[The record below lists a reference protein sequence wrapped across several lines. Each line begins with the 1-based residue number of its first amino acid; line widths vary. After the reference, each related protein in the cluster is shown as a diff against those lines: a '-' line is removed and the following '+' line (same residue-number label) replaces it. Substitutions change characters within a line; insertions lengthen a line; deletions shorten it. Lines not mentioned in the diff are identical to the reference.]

1 MLNIRAVLLTILA
14 LLAFA
19 GNSLLCR
26 MALALTSMDAAS
38 FTTLRLLSGAL
49 VLWLLVALRQGASQV
64 QGSWLSALALFIY
77 AAGFSFAYLQ
87 LNTGV
92 GALILFGA
100 VQSGM
105 IGYGLW
111 RGERFSARQWLGLL
125 LACVGLTGLLLP
137 GLSAPP
143 LMGAV
148 LMLTAGFAWA
158 VYSLRG
164 KGAANPLQV
173 TAGNFI
179 RTLPMTLLLS
189 VVLFGQLSFD
199 NNGMLYAVLSGALT
213 SGVGYAIWY
222 SVLPQLKATTAAT
235 VQLTVP
241 VLAAIAGI
249 LILSEPLTQRLI
261 LASVAILGGIAL
273 VVLTPVRR
281 IK

>member
-1 MLNIRAVLLTILA
+1 MLNVRAVLLTILA

-26 MALALTSMDAAS
+26 MALAYTSMDAAS
-38 FTTLRLLSGAL
+38 FTTVRLLSGAL
-49 VLWLLVALRQGASQV
+49 VLWLLVALRSGSSQA
-64 QGSWLSALALFIY
+64 QGSWLSALALFVY

-125 LACVGLTGLLLP
+125 LACAGLTGLLLP

-173 TAGNFI
+173 TAGNFA

-189 VVLFGQLSFD
+189 AALLGQLSLD
-199 NNGMLYAVLSGALT
+199 SYGMLYAVLSGALT

-222 SVLPQLKATTAAT
+222 SVLPLLKATTAAT

-241 VLAAIAGI
+241 LLAAIAGI
-249 LILSEPLTQRLI
+249 LILDEPLTLRLI

-273 VVLTPVRR
+273 VVLKPVL
-281 IK
+281 KSG

>member
-1 MLNIRAVLLTILA
+1 MLNVRAVLLTTLA

-26 MALALTSMDAAS
+26 MALAHTAMDAAS
-38 FTTLRLLSGAL
+38 FTTVRLISGAL
-49 VLWLLVALRQGASQV
+49 VLWLLVVLRQGASQV
-64 QGSWLSALALFIY
+64 QGSWLSALALFVY

-87 LNTGV
+87 LNTGI

-125 LACVGLTGLLLP
+125 LACAGLTGLLLP

-143 LMGAV
+143 LMGSM

-199 NNGMLYAVLSGALT
+199 NNGILYAVLSGALT

-281 IK
+281 VK

>member
-1 MLNIRAVLLTILA
+1 MLNVRAVLLTTLA

-26 MALALTSMDAAS
+26 MALAHTGMDAAS
-38 FTTLRLLSGAL
+38 FTTVRLISGTL
-49 VLWLLVALRQGASQV
+49 VLWLLVVLRSGSSQV
-64 QGSWLSALALFIY
+64 QGSWLSALALFVY

-87 LNTGV
+87 LNTGI

-105 IGYGLW
+105 IVYGLW

-125 LACVGLTGLLLP
+125 MACAGLTGLLLP

-143 LMGAV
+143 LMGSM

-189 VVLFGQLSFD
+189 VILFGQLSFG
-199 NNGMLYAVLSGALT
+199 NNGILYAVLSGALT

>member
-1 MLNIRAVLLTILA
+1 MLNVRAVLLTTLA

-26 MALALTSMDAAS
+26 MALAHTGMDAAS
-38 FTTLRLLSGAL
+38 FTTVRLISGAL
-49 VLWLLVALRQGASQV
+49 VLWLLVVLRQGASQV
-64 QGSWLSALALFIY
+64 QGSWLSALALFVY

-87 LNTGV
+87 LNTGI

-125 LACVGLTGLLLP
+125 MACAGLTGLLLP

-143 LMGAV
+143 LMGSM

>member
-1 MLNIRAVLLTILA
+1 MLNVRAVLLTILA

-26 MALALTSMDAAS
+26 MALAYTSMDAAS
-38 FTTLRLLSGAL
+38 FTTVRLLSGAL
-49 VLWLLVALRQGASQV
+49 VLWLLVALRSGSSQA
-64 QGSWLSALALFIY
+64 QGSWLSALALFVY

-87 LNTGV
+87 LNTGI

-125 LACVGLTGLLLP
+125 MACAGLTGLLLP
-137 GLSAPP
+137 GLLAPP
-143 LMGAV
+143 LMGSM

-281 IK
+281 VK

>member
-1 MLNIRAVLLTILA
+1 MLNVRAVLLTILA

-26 MALALTSMDAAS
+26 MALAHTGMDAAS
-38 FTTLRLLSGAL
+38 FTTVRLISGAL
-49 VLWLLVALRQGASQV
+49 VLWLLVVLRSGSSQV
-64 QGSWLSALALFIY
+64 QGSWLSALALFVY

-105 IGYGLW
+105 IGYGLC

-125 LACVGLTGLLLP
+125 LACAGLTGLLLP

-143 LMGAV
+143 LMGSV

-199 NNGMLYAVLSGALT
+199 NNGILYAVLSGALT

>member
-1 MLNIRAVLLTILA
+1 MLNVRAVLLTILA

-26 MALALTSMDAAS
+26 MALAHTSMDAAS
-38 FTTLRLLSGAL
+38 FTTVRLLSGAL
-49 VLWLLVALRQGASQV
+49 VLWLLVALRSGSSQV
-64 QGSWLSALALFIY
+64 QGSWLSALALFVY

-125 LACVGLTGLLLP
+125 LACAGLTGLLLP

-143 LMGAV
+143 LMGSV

-189 VVLFGQLSFD
+189 AALLGQLSLD
-199 NNGMLYAVLSGALT
+199 SYGMLYAVLSGALT

-222 SVLPQLKATTAAT
+222 SVLPLLKATTAAT

-281 IK
+281 IE

>member
-1 MLNIRAVLLTILA
+1 MLNVRAVLLTTLA

-26 MALALTSMDAAS
+26 MALAHTGMDAAS
-38 FTTLRLLSGAL
+38 FTTVRLISGAL
-49 VLWLLVALRQGASQV
+49 VLWLLVVLRSGSSQV
-64 QGSWLSALALFIY
+64 QGSWLSALALFVY

-87 LNTGV
+87 LNTGI

-125 LACVGLTGLLLP
+125 MACAGLTGLLLP

-143 LMGAV
+143 LMGSM

-189 VVLFGQLSFD
+189 VVLFGQLSFG
-199 NNGMLYAVLSGALT
+199 NNGILYAVLSGALT

>member
-1 MLNIRAVLLTILA
+1 MLNVRTVLLTILA

-26 MALALTSMDAAS
+26 MALAHTGMDAAS
-38 FTTLRLLSGAL
+38 FTTVRLISGAL
-49 VLWLLVALRQGASQV
+49 VLWLLVVLRSGSSQV
-64 QGSWLSALALFIY
+64 QGSWLSALALFVY

-87 LNTGV
+87 LNTGI

-125 LACVGLTGLLLP
+125 MACAGLTGLLLP

-143 LMGAV
+143 LMGSM

-189 VVLFGQLSFD
+189 VVFFGQLSFN
-199 NNGMLYAVLSGALT
+199 NNGILYAVLSGALT

>member
-1 MLNIRAVLLTILA
+1 MLNVRAVLLTILA

-26 MALALTSMDAAS
+26 MALAHTSMDAAS
-38 FTTLRLLSGAL
+38 FTTVRLLSGAL
-49 VLWLLVALRQGASQV
+49 VLWLLVALRSGSSQV
-64 QGSWLSALALFIY
+64 QGSWLSALALFVY

-125 LACVGLTGLLLP
+125 LACAGLTGLLLP

-143 LMGAV
+143 LMGSV

-173 TAGNFI
+173 TAGNFA

-189 VVLFGQLSFD
+189 AALLGQLSLD
-199 NNGMLYAVLSGALT
+199 SYGMLYAVLSGALT

-222 SVLPQLKATTAAT
+222 SVLPLLKATTAAT

-281 IK
+281 IE

>member
-1 MLNIRAVLLTILA
+1 MLNVRAVLLTTLA

-26 MALALTSMDAAS
+26 MALAHTGMDAAS
-38 FTTLRLLSGAL
+38 FTTVRLISGAL
-49 VLWLLVALRQGASQV
+49 VLWLLVVLRSGSSQV
-64 QGSWLSALALFIY
+64 QGSWLSALALFVY

-87 LNTGV
+87 LNTGI

-125 LACVGLTGLLLP
+125 MACAGLTGLLLP

-143 LMGAV
+143 LMGSM

-189 VVLFGQLSFD
+189 VILFGQLSFG
-199 NNGMLYAVLSGALT
+199 NNGILYAVLSGALT

-222 SVLPQLKATTAAT
+222 SVLPQLKATTAAS

>member
-1 MLNIRAVLLTILA
+1 MLNVRAVLLTTLA

-26 MALALTSMDAAS
+26 MALAHTGMDAAS
-38 FTTLRLLSGAL
+38 FTTVRLISGAL
-49 VLWLLVALRQGASQV
+49 VLWLLVVLRSGSSQV
-64 QGSWLSALALFIY
+64 QGSWLSALALFVY

-87 LNTGV
+87 LNTGI

-125 LACVGLTGLLLP
+125 MACAGLTGLLLP

-143 LMGAV
+143 LMGSM

-189 VVLFGQLSFD
+189 VILFGQLSFG
-199 NNGMLYAVLSGALT
+199 NNGILYAVLSGALT

>member
-1 MLNIRAVLLTILA
+1 MLNVRAVLLTTLA

-26 MALALTSMDAAS
+26 MALAHTGMDAAS
-38 FTTLRLLSGAL
+38 FTTVRLISGAL
-49 VLWLLVALRQGASQV
+49 VLWLLIVLRQGASQV
-64 QGSWLSALALFIY
+64 QGSWLSALALFVY

-87 LNTGV
+87 LNTGI

-125 LACVGLTGLLLP
+125 MACAGLTGLLLP

-143 LMGAV
+143 LMGSM

>member
-1 MLNIRAVLLTILA
+1 MLNVRAVLLTTLA

-26 MALALTSMDAAS
+26 MALAHTGMDAAS
-38 FTTLRLLSGAL
+38 FTTVRLISGAL
-49 VLWLLVALRQGASQV
+49 VLWLLVVLRSGSSQV
-64 QGSWLSALALFIY
+64 QGSWLSALALFVY

-87 LNTGV
+87 LNTGI

-125 LACVGLTGLLLP
+125 MACAGLTGLLLP

-143 LMGAV
+143 LMGSM

-189 VVLFGQLSFD
+189 VVLFGQLSFG

>member
-1 MLNIRAVLLTILA
+1 MLNVRAVLLTTLA

-26 MALALTSMDAAS
+26 MALAHTGMDAAS
-38 FTTLRLLSGAL
+38 FTTVRLISGAL
-49 VLWLLVALRQGASQV
+49 VLWLLVVLRSGSSQV
-64 QGSWLSALALFIY
+64 QGSWLSALALFVY

-87 LNTGV
+87 LNTGI

-125 LACVGLTGLLLP
+125 MACAGLTGLLLP

-143 LMGAV
+143 LMGSM

-199 NNGMLYAVLSGALT
+199 NNGILYAVLSGALT

>member
-1 MLNIRAVLLTILA
+1 MLNVRAVLLTTLA

-26 MALALTSMDAAS
+26 MALAHTGMDAAS
-38 FTTLRLLSGAL
+38 FTTVRLISGAL
-49 VLWLLVALRQGASQV
+49 VLWLLVVLRSGSSQV
-64 QGSWLSALALFIY
+64 QGSWLSALALFVY

-87 LNTGV
+87 LNTGI

-125 LACVGLTGLLLP
+125 MACAGLTGLLLP

-143 LMGAV
+143 LMGSM

>member
-1 MLNIRAVLLTILA
+1 MLNVRAVLLTTLA

-26 MALALTSMDAAS
+26 MALAHTGMDAAS
-38 FTTLRLLSGAL
+38 FTTVRLISGAL
-49 VLWLLVALRQGASQV
+49 VLWLLVVLRQGASQV
-64 QGSWLSALALFIY
+64 QGSWLSALALFVY

-87 LNTGV
+87 LNTGI

-125 LACVGLTGLLLP
+125 MACSGLTGLLLP

-143 LMGAV
+143 LMGSM